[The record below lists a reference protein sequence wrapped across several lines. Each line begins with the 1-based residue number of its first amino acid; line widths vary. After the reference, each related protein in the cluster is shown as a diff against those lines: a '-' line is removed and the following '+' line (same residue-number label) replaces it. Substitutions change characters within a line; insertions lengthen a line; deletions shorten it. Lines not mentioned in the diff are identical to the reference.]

1 MADELENTP
10 CALMGEAMAR
20 YKHDELTA
28 GEAVSIILEQAKRL
42 SRPMEA
48 VAWRW
53 RWPDTN
59 KWHYADYNLHPEAEE
74 VQALAVIPTKGL
86 GSSSPKSEDTHR
98 VTETAV
104 VDTQPLRA
112 YQEKDGLEN
121 CADCGEWFSVDMS
134 HYCRDSDNLD
144 AEEESK

>member
-74 VQALAVIPTKGL
+74 VQALAVIPTEGGEGRETEGP
-86 GSSSPKSEDTHR
+86 GS
-98 VTETAV
+98 
-104 VDTQPLRA
+104 
-112 YQEKDGLEN
+112 
-121 CADCGEWFSVDMS
+121 
-134 HYCRDSDNLD
+134 
-144 AEEESK
+144 